1 MKKFFIKVNKVT
13 DKIMP
18 YALVLLIIVIIL
30 EFVVHIE
37 NHTVHLIVKIA
48 DYIIIGIFVID
59 LISIYFLSPNLK
71 YFFKNSWLDILAV
84 MPFGLFFRLGRSIV
98 RIGQATERIA
108 LGQGILHGILKSE
121 KLVVFLA
128 RFEKFAKFFRF
139 ISKGI
144 KKIKNS
150 SFFAKLHDHFYYTKS
165 QFEHKWLGK
174 KTKTDKKTNKTKL

>member
-1 MKKFFIKVNKVT
+1 MKVNKIT

-30 EFVVHIE
+30 EFAVHIE
-37 NHTVHLIVKIA
+37 NHTVHLIIQIA
-48 DYIIIGIFVID
+48 DYVIISFFVVD

-84 MPFGLFFRLGRSIV
+84 MPFGLIFRVGRSVI

-108 LGQGILHGILKSE
+108 LGQGVLHGILKSE

-128 RFEKFAKFFRF
+128 RFEKLSKFFRF

-150 SFFAKLHDHFYYTKS
+150 SFFSKLHDHFYYTKS
-165 QFEHKWLGK
+165 QYELFWKGKFHKFTRVKSK
-174 KTKTDKKTNKTKL
+174 KTKL